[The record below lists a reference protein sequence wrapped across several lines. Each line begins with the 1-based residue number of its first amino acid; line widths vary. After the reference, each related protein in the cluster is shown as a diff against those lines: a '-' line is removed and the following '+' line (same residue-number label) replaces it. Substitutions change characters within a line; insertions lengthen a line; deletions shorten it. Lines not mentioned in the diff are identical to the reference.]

1 MVKTKDKI
9 EICRK
14 YRIYL
19 EVIFIIGNCVMLQK
33 QFYEIC
39 RKLNI
44 SVSDYQTR
52 KSLDELE
59 KAQIIKK
66 QKFLYSKNNLIVLRK
81 FGIRFL
87 LNKEYSNQVSS
98 LPKNIDRRAIYS
110 VFKSN
115 RIIKIVDGYGLYS
128 WNNFLDKMYDLN
140 SSLLYNK
147 HRGIF
152 YHEML
157 IQKYNLNPSTQELY
171 LRGIENY
178 NRMLE
183 NLKKGRNSKDNN
195 INNCDK
201 LDINYDGF
209 WIKKSNSIN
218 LENLTMDTL
227 INSNIHIQSIINLMD
242 TKIVEVLIMD
252 VNNTQDTKKIIDN
265 IITAC
270 IVLCN
275 IFHDTNI
282 EFKFKLVMWDDI
294 AKDNI
299 KSRLGKIEK
308 FKDMNYVR
316 EKLSS
321 YKIEGRNV
329 LLDLGIDIDDMRIS
343 IVHLDFYKQYLEN
356 IKFVNTVYK
365 KN

>member
-1 MVKTKDKI
+1 MVKTKYKI

-14 YRIYL
+14 YRVYL

-44 SVSDYQTR
+44 SISDYQIR
-52 KSLDELE
+52 KALNELE

-87 LNKEYSNQVSS
+87 LNKDYSNQVSS
-98 LPKNIDRRAIYS
+98 LPKNIDKRAIYS
-110 VFKSN
+110 VFKSD
-115 RIIKIVDGYGLYS
+115 RIIKMIDGYDLYS
-128 WNNFLDKMYDLN
+128 WDNFLDKMFDLN
-140 SSLLYNK
+140 SSLLYSK
-147 HRGIF
+147 SKGVF

-157 IQKYNLNPSTQELY
+157 IQKYNLNVSQQELY
-171 LRGIENY
+171 LRCCENH

-183 NLKKGRNSKDNN
+183 NLEKGRKGESNN
-195 INNCDK
+195 INKCDK
-201 LDINYDGF
+201 LDINYDEL
-209 WIKKSNSIN
+209 WMKKRNNIN

-227 INSNIHIQSIINLMD
+227 INSNIHIQSIIDLMN

-252 VNNTQDTKKIIDN
+252 VNNTQNTNKMINN
-265 IITAC
+265 IIATC

-275 IFHDTNI
+275 IFNDDSI
-282 EFKFKLVMWDDI
+282 EFRFRLLVWDDV

-299 KSRLGKIEK
+299 KSKLGKIEPAQE
-308 FKDMNYVR
+308 MNYIR
-316 EKLSS
+316 NKLSL
-321 YKIEGRNV
+321 YKIEGRNI
-329 LLDLGIDIDDMRIS
+329 LLDLGIDIDDIRIS
-343 IVHLDFYKQYLEN
+343 IAQLDFYNKYLGSIKLKYN
-356 IKFVNTVYK
+356 I
-365 KN
+365 